1 MEVSLVLN
9 LMRLEMKKYHI
20 GSYIKRAIFADFV
33 ILAVIF
39 MLLFITKVE
48 GDQDFRTYQT
58 AFGLID
64 TFVRVVFIIFGSV
77 LIAKFIIGEF
87 KYKTITVAFMYPIN
101 RKKLIASKLGIV
113 VLFTFSAIIFSTIFI
128 TAIFS
133 VVSSYFQLLP
143 DVVTFS
149 SVIQRIPAVV
159 MNAVSASCI
168 ALIPLYFGMRKYSIP
183 ATIVSSILIAMVVS
197 SNSGNFTLYDIIFI
211 PITLAIIGISVAY
224 LSFRN
229 IEKIDI

>member
-1 MEVSLVLN
+1 MLN

-20 GSYIKRAIFADFV
+20 GSYIKRAFFANVV

-58 AFGLID
+58 AFGIID
-64 TFVRVVFIIFGSV
+64 TFVRVVFIIFASV

-143 DVVTFS
+143 DVVTLS

-229 IEKIDI
+229 IEKVDI

>member
-1 MEVSLVLN
+1 MLN

-20 GSYIKRAIFADFV
+20 GSYIKKAVLANFI
-33 ILAVIF
+33 ILGVIF
-39 MLLFITKVE
+39 MLIFITKIE
-48 GDQDFRTYQT
+48 GDQDFRTYQM

-64 TFVRVVFIIFGSV
+64 SGVRAVFIIFASV

-87 KYKTITVAFMYPIN
+87 KYKTITVAFMYPIS
-101 RKKLIASKLGIV
+101 RKKLIASKLAIV
-113 VLFTFSAIIFSTIFI
+113 VLFTFSAIILSTIFV
-128 TAIFS
+128 TAIFCA
-133 VVSSYFQLLP
+133 VSEGFQLLP
-143 DVVTFS
+143 DTLTFS
-149 SVIQRIPAVV
+149 FIIQRIPAMI

-183 ATIVSSILIAMVVS
+183 ATIVSSILIVSAVS

-211 PITLAIIGISVAY
+211 PITLAIIGIGVAY
-224 LSFRN
+224 SSFRN

>member
-20 GSYIKRAIFADFV
+20 GSYIKRAVFANFV

-48 GDQDFRTYQT
+48 GDQDFTTYQT

-64 TFVRVVFIIFGSV
+64 TFVRVVFIIFASV

-128 TAIFS
+128 TAIFC
-133 VVSSYFQLLP
+133 VVSGFFQLLP
-143 DVVTFS
+143 DEVTLS

-183 ATIVSSILIAMVVS
+183 ATIVSSILIASVVS

-229 IEKIDI
+229 IEKMDI

>member
-20 GSYIKRAIFADFV
+20 GSYIKRAVFANFV

-39 MLLFITKVE
+39 MLIFITKVE
-48 GDQDFRTYQT
+48 GDVDFRTYQT
-58 AFGLID
+58 ALGMID
-64 TFVRVVFIIFGSV
+64 SFVRAVFIIFASV

-101 RKKLIASKLGIV
+101 RKKLIASKLAIV
-113 VLFTFSAIIFSTIFI
+113 VLFTFSAIVLSTIFV
-128 TAIFS
+128 TAVFCA
-133 VVSSYFQLLP
+133 VSESFQLLP
-143 DVVTFS
+143 DTL
-149 SVIQRIPAVV
+149 SVSIIIQRIPAVI

-183 ATIVSSILIAMVVS
+183 ATIVSSIMIVSVVS

>member
-1 MEVSLVLN
+1 MLN

-20 GSYIKRAIFADFV
+20 GSYIKRAIFANFV

-39 MLLFITKVE
+39 MLIFITKIE
-48 GDQDFRTYQT
+48 GDQDFRNYQT
-58 AFGLID
+58 AFSLID
-64 TFVRVVFIIFGSV
+64 SGVRAVFIIFASV

-101 RKKLIASKLGIV
+101 RKKLIASKLAIV
-113 VLFTFSAIIFSTIFI
+113 VLFTFSAIIISTIFV
-128 TAIFS
+128 TAIFCA
-133 VVSSYFQLLP
+133 VSENFQLLP
-143 DVVTFS
+143 DTL
-149 SVIQRIPAVV
+149 SVSLIIQRIPAVI
-159 MNAVSASCI
+159 MNAVSASFI

-183 ATIVSSILIAMVVS
+183 ATITSSILIVSAVS

>member
-1 MEVSLVLN
+1 MLN

-20 GSYIKRAIFADFV
+20 GSYIKRAIFANFI
-33 ILAVIF
+33 ILGVIF
-39 MLLFITKVE
+39 MLIFITKIE
-48 GDQDFRTYQT
+48 GDQDFRTYQR
-58 AFGLID
+58 AFGIID
-64 TFVRVVFIIFGSV
+64 SGVRAVFIIFASV

-87 KYKTITVAFMYPIN
+87 KFKTITVAFMYPIN
-101 RKKLIASKLGIV
+101 RKKLIASKLAIV
-113 VLFTFSAIIFSTIFI
+113 VLFTFSAIILSTIFV
-128 TAIFS
+128 TAIFCT
-133 VVSSYFQLLP
+133 VSEGFQLLP
-143 DVVTFS
+143 DTLTFS
-149 SVIQRIPAVV
+149 FIIQRIPAMI

-168 ALIPLYFGMRKYSIP
+168 ALIPLYFGMRKYSVP
-183 ATIVSSILIAMVVS
+183 ATIISSIIIVSAVS